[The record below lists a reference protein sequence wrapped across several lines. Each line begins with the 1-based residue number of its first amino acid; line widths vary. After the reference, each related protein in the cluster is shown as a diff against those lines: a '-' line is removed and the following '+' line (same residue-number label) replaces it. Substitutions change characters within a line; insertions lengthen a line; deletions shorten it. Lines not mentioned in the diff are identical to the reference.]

1 MPRRFLLLVS
11 ATILI
16 GACAEP
22 SAPRVSRLEIQG
34 TVMEEFAAS
43 VPVPDAKVTA
53 DVLTATEAGVA
64 ASGSTD
70 AAGAFAL
77 EVEVPGG
84 CDAADSLSVEYRV
97 EAADFRAI
105 QGQADGAVDRLRCG
119 TDPQTLRI
127 DLYREIFRSPEAV
140 AGSLDVR
147 QLSVGLQHACVIAT
161 DGAYCWGDGTYGVLG
176 NAAWDGKVA
185 PAPVAVT
192 GGGAFTGVSAAW
204 AHTCALDG
212 DGVAWCWG
220 DNGNAE
226 LGVDPGVTAAAAEPT
241 PVATDLRF
249 VQLAAGYLHTC
260 GLTADGAVYCW
271 GMRGSLGIGP
281 DSALSENDQVYSP
294 VPTPTR
300 SLLDGRFVQLTG
312 AKRWHTCA
320 LRDTG
325 DLFCWGFTHGDE
337 LGGAEGPGDHYVLT
351 PVQVPGDGNW
361 AMVNAGDLFTCG
373 LTTAGAAYCW
383 GRDYHGRLGRGID
396 AGVEDV
402 SPTAVVGG
410 HVFAGIAAGRN
421 HSCAWTAAGDV
432 YCWGDN
438 GTGAVGAPAAD
449 SVVLQPTRVATDL
462 AFTYV
467 DAGEGFTCGIAA
479 GKVYCWGK
487 REALGSGRPILQ

>member
-1 MPRRFLLLVS
+1 MPSRFLLLVS
-11 ATILI
+11 ATILL

-34 TVMEEFAAS
+34 TVMEQFATS
-43 VPVPDAKVTA
+43 VPVPDAEVTV
-53 DVLTATEAGVA
+53 DVLTATGAGA
-64 ASGSTD
+64 TASDSTD

-84 CDAADSLSVEYRV
+84 CDGADSLSVEYRA

-105 QGQADGAVDRLRCG
+105 QGEADSAVAWLRCG
-119 TDPQTLRI
+119 TDPQMLHI
-127 DLYREIFRSPEAV
+127 ELYREIFRSPEAV

-147 QLSVGLQHACVIAT
+147 QLSAGVEHACVVAT
-161 DGAYCWGDGTYGVLG
+161 DGAYCWGDGRYDRGVLG

-192 GGGAFTGVSAAW
+192 GGGAFTSVSAAW
-204 AHTCALDG
+204 DHTCALDG

-220 DNGNAE
+220 
-226 LGVDPGVTAAAAEPT
+226 GVDPDTVVVAEPVR
-241 PVATDLRF
+241 VATDLRF
-249 VQLAAGYLHTC
+249 VQISAGYLHTC

-271 GMRGSLGIGP
+271 GTRGSLGIGP
-281 DSALSENDQVYSP
+281 DSTLSEWDQIYSE

-300 SLLDGRFVQLTG
+300 SLLDGRFVQLSG
-312 AKRWHTCA
+312 AKRWHACA

-351 PVQVPGDGNW
+351 PVQVPGDGTW
-361 AMVNAGDLFTCG
+361 AMVDAGDLFTCG

-396 AGVEDV
+396 GSGEDV
-402 SPTAVVGG
+402 APTAVVGG
-410 HVFAGIAAGRN
+410 HVFAGITAGRW
-421 HSCAWTAAGDV
+421 HACAWTATGDV

-449 SVVLQPTRVATDL
+449 SIVLEPTRVATDL
-462 AFTYV
+462 AFTSV
-467 DAGEGFTCGIAA
+467 DAGQGFTCGIAA
-479 GKVYCWGK
+479 GKAYCWGK
-487 REALGSGRPILQ
+487 RNALGSGRPIP